1 MSAPQEADLRRL
13 YERAPVGF
21 YRSMLEGRFVYAN
34 PALVKMLGYDS
45 VDEVLA
51 LRIPDQL
58 YADPSERAR
67 LSQSGQDVIDGARV
81 TFLTRSGEHRVVRL
95 YGYIVHDERGRWYEG
110 TAVDVTAQSAIEAH
124 AEESEAA
131 LRMLTDQVPAIMAVI
146 DRDLRYVSV
155 RGSGL
160 REIGMTPSKVVGRT
174 MYELSEVG
182 EPSFA
187 HVRAALA
194 GETRRF
200 ESHFAGH
207 HLAVSVAPLREG
219 GEGSPIVGV
228 VSISVDITEAR
239 RLEAR
244 LVAAQ
249 KAESLGVLAGGVAH
263 DFNNLL
269 VAMLGNA
276 DLALLELPPGTDA
289 RAAVD
294 AIRTAAL
301 RAAELTDQL
310 LAVAGRRMTAATRVE
325 VRAVVD
331 ELIMLLRPTF
341 RPDLTVEVAI
351 ATDATSVKADPTQLR
366 QVLLNL
372 IGNARDAVA
381 GRGRIRIH
389 TRAVHADG
397 QPHDDDVL
405 GPPPGDH
412 VVIEISDDGP
422 GLDPALRRRIFEPF
436 FTTKPRGHGL
446 GLAAVLGIVR
456 GHGGGIR
463 VSAAPGA
470 TTFQIFWPAAAGVRA
485 RGARVL
491 VVDDEPL
498 VRDVVCRM
506 LDDVGYAAVCA
517 ADGPTALALLAE
529 QPVDAVVLDLSMPG
543 MSGHDVLSAIRAD
556 RPALPVVVVSG
567 QDRDRAQASGASGF
581 LAKPFHFDELIAALD
596 GALQDQ

>member
-1 MSAPQEADLRRL
+1 MSVPQEADLRRL

-21 YRSMLEGRFVYAN
+21 YRSMIEGRFLHAN
-34 PALVKMLGYDS
+34 PALVRMLGYDS
-45 VDEVLA
+45 LDQVLA
-51 LRIPDQL
+51 LRIPEQL

-67 LSQSGQDVIDGARV
+67 LAASGDVIDGARV
-81 TFLTRSGEHRVVRL
+81 TFLTRTGEHRIVHL
-95 YGYIVHDERGRWYEG
+95 YGYIVDDEHGRFYEG
-110 TAVDVTAQSAIEAH
+110 TAVDVTPQQALEAQADQ
-124 AEESEAA
+124 SEAA

-160 REIGMTPSKVVGRT
+160 REIGMTPATVVGRT
-174 MYELSEVG
+174 MYEVSEVG
-182 EPSFA
+182 ERSFA

-228 VSISVDITEAR
+228 VSVSIDVTEAR

-276 DLALLELPPGTDA
+276 DLALLELPPGTEA
-289 RAAVD
+289 RGAVD

-310 LAVAGRRMTAATRVE
+310 LAVAGRRITAATRVE
-325 VRAVVD
+325 MRPMID
-331 ELIMLLRPTF
+331 ELLMLLRPTF
-341 RPDLTVEVAI
+341 RPELTVEVAVDPG
-351 ATDATSVKADPTQLR
+351 AAAVKADPTQLR

-372 IGNARDAVA
+372 VANARDALGGA
-381 GRGRIRIH
+381 GRIAIR
-389 TRAVHADG
+389 TRAAQLDAR
-397 QPHDDDVL
+397 PHDDDVL
-405 GPPPGDH
+405 GPPPGEH
-412 VVIEISDDGP
+412 VAIEISDDGP

-463 VSAAPGA
+463 VAAAPGA
-470 TTFQIFWPAAAGVRA
+470 TTFTVFWPAAVRA
-485 RGARVL
+485 RARGVRVL

-498 VRDVVCRM
+498 VREVVCRM
-506 LDDVGYAAVCA
+506 LEDSGYVALAA
-517 ADGPTALALLAE
+517 ADGPSALELLGARA
-529 QPVDAVVLDLSMPG
+529 VDAVVLDLSMPG
-543 MSGHDVLSAIRAD
+543 MSGVQVLAAIRAE
-556 RPALPVVVVSG
+556 RPALPVIVVSG
-567 QDRDRAQASGASGF
+567 AERDRADAVGASSF
-581 LAKPFHFDELIAALD
+581 LAKPFHFDELAAALD
-596 GALQDQ
+596 AALAG

>member
-1 MSAPQEADLRRL
+1 MSLPQEADLRRM

-21 YRSMLEGRFVYAN
+21 YRSRIQGGFVYAN
-34 PALVKMLGYDS
+34 PALVKMLGYAS
-45 VDEVLA
+45 LDEVLA
-51 LRIPDQL
+51 LRIPEQL
-58 YADPSERAR
+58 YADPSERMRIAA
-67 LSQSGQDVIDGARV
+67 SGREVIAGERV
-81 TFLTRSGEHRVVRL
+81 TFLTRTGEHRVVQL
-95 YGYIVHDERGRWYEG
+95 YGYIIDDGHGLCYEG
-110 TAVDVTAQSAIEAH
+110 TAVDITSQLAIEAQ
-124 AEESEAA
+124 AEKTEAA
-131 LRMLTDQVPAIMAVI
+131 VGILIDQVPAIMTVI
-146 DRDLRYVSV
+146 DRDLRYVSA

-160 REIGMTPSKVVGRT
+160 REIGMTPAKVVGRT
-174 MYELSEVG
+174 MYELSEAG
-182 EPSFA
+182 ESSFA

-200 ESHFAGH
+200 DSHFAGH
-207 HLAVSVAPLREG
+207 HLAVSLAPLREA
-219 GEGSPIVGV
+219 GEGTPIIGV
-228 VSISVDITEAR
+228 ISISIDVTEAR
-239 RLEAR
+239 KLEAR

-276 DLALLELPPGTDA
+276 DLALLELPPGTEA
-289 RAAVD
+289 RGAVD

-331 ELIMLLRPTF
+331 ELLMLLRPTF
-341 RPDLTVEVAI
+341 RPELAVEVAI
-351 ATDATSVKADPTQLR
+351 DPDATAVKADPTQLR

-372 IGNARDAVA
+372 IGNARDAIS
-381 GRGRIRIH
+381 GPGRIVIR
-389 TRAVHADG
+389 TRAAHTDG
-397 QPHDDDVL
+397 APHDDDVL

-463 VSAAPGA
+463 VVAAPGA
-470 TTFQIFWPAAAGVRA
+470 TTFQISWPAAAGVHT

-506 LDDVGYAAVCA
+506 LVDVGYVAHAAS
-517 ADGPTALALLAE
+517 DGPAALALLGSE
-529 QPVDAVVLDLSMPG
+529 PVDAVVLDLSMPG
-543 MSGHDVLSAIRAD
+543 MSGHQVLAAIRAEQ
-556 RPALPVVVVSG
+556 PSLPVIVVSG
-567 QDRDRAQASGASGF
+567 QAGDRVDEHAATGF
-581 LAKPFHFDELIAALD
+581 LPKPFHFDELIAALD
-596 GALQDQ
+596 AALHQ